1 MMLYDALQGKTFKC
15 SKPNPR
21 NKKLII
27 SKLLKKPEK
36 LESSSE
42 HKLSYLEAIWSY
54 VNDL

>member
-1 MMLYDALQGKTFKC
+1 MTLCKEKLFRC
-15 SKPNPR
+15 CKPNPR

-36 LESSSE
+36 QESSSE
-42 HKLSYLEAIWSY
+42 HKLSYLEATWSY